1 MTIILTIPT
10 VDGKGEFLLSL
21 SKKNLLDILNQQEK
35 VDAAHA
41 VKPRIFPFLIDHNLD
56 LKIQSSSSTLDGLD
70 LDDAKLYYNTRSKR
84 FMIQNHSIFSV
95 EFAF

>member
-1 MTIILTIPT
+1 MSTILKIPT
-10 VDGKGEFLLSL
+10 IDGKGEFTLSL

-41 VKPRIFPFLIDHNLD
+41 VKPRMFPFLIDHDLD
-56 LKIQSSSSTLDGLD
+56 LSIQSSSSTLDGLA
-70 LDDAKLYYNTRSKR
+70 LDDAKLYYNTTSKR
-84 FMIQNHSIFSV
+84 FMIQNLSIFSV